1 MAKFCGFRMVDGKWN
16 VQSYEAEVKKK
27 AEKKDLEKTIGFLKS
42 YSEFCQRDEEHRRKN
57 DVLCI
62 DY

>member
-1 MAKFCGFRMVDGKWN
+1 MVDGKWN